1 MLFVQKI
8 TIRYYKDARTPQCA
22 AKRRSVRF
30 CPLPKDH
37 KPEGEVLLHDVFM
50 GQDAGRLWTN
60 SGTVRCYGEEAFY
73 GGGFNN
79 TPFSGRLAVTKED
92 DTYRIGY
99 CDKRN
104 LGFFTTRMLLRP
116 GEYGRVIYNERGA
129 FDYTGIWFYDLTTWN
144 FVNAAPEDCREKLF
158 YQKTPDYLYQ
168 DLQWLRYSG

>member
-116 GEYGRVIYNERGA
+116 GEYGRVIYNERDA
-129 FDYTGIWFYDLTTWN
+129 FDYTEFRQCRTGGLPGKA
-144 FVNAAPEDCREKLF
+144 VLSENAGSSVPGPAMAAVQRLIIEKR
-158 YQKTPDYLYQ
+158 KI
-168 DLQWLRYSG
+168 